1 MYTLTPRQ
9 LCDLELLLDGSF
21 APLTGYLTQK
31 DYQSVLD
38 NMTLSTGE
46 LWPMPINFQVPSK
59 DVPNLRNQKTITL
72 RDQNLTPVA
81 RLHIED
87 IYEPNLHE
95 ECEKVFGTTDTNHP
109 YVKILLSNPD
119 VYYVGGRVEQI
130 TPIPH
135 YDFQDLR
142 NTPAQIKDFK
152 QKNNWS
158 HMLGFQTR
166 NPMHNCHYE
175 LSRYALRK
183 AEENIA
189 RTTTPPATSPTTSP
203 TLGLLLQPI
212 VGVTQD
218 CDINYHT
225 RVKCYRHIL
234 ARYPDPSKVKLSLLP
249 LSMRMGGPRE
259 ALWHSLI
266 RQNYGCE
273 YFVVGRDHAGPS
285 SKTKEGNSFYGPYD
299 AHDLLAKVESQL
311 TIKVIKSVLIV
322 HVNETNTYHPIDEV
336 PQNHTTSNLSGT
348 ELRRRLRNNEPI
360 PSWFTMPEIAN
371 ELKLSEARKG
381 VCYYLVGLSGAGKS
395 TIANALRERLLETQ
409 QASNITILDGDVIR
423 TNLSKGLGFS
433 REDRSTNVRR
443 IGYVASTIVKHG
455 GICICSNI
463 APYEDDRQYNRD
475 IISQHGRYV
484 EVYVNTSLEVCEERD
499 VKGLYKKVRAGIIP
513 TFTGISDPFETPEN
527 PTVTVTGAG
536 DMNDIISKILL

>member
-1 MYTLTPRQ
+1 MSSYTLSDRQ
-9 LCDLELLLDGSF
+9 LCDLELLMDGSF
-21 APLTGYLTQK
+21 APLTGYLSQT

-46 LWPMPINFQVPSK
+46 LWPMPITFSVPSN
-59 DVPNLRNQKTITL
+59 DVPNLSKEKFLTL
-72 RDQNLTPVA
+72 RDKNLTPIA
-81 RLHIED
+81 KLHITD

-109 YVKILLSNPD
+109 YVNILLSNPD
-119 VYYVGGRVEQI
+119 VHYVGGTVEQL
-130 TPIPH
+130 TPVPH
-135 YDFQDLR
+135 YDFQDIR
-142 NTPAQIKDFK
+142 NTPEQIKTLKATHGWDK
-152 QKNNWS
+152 
-158 HMLGFQTR
+158 MLGFQTR

-175 LSRYALRK
+175 LSRYALSK
-183 AEENIA
+183 AQTDAKTNNV
-189 RTTTPPATSPTTSP
+189 
-203 TLGLLLQPI
+203 GLLLQPI

-234 ARYPDPSKVKLSLLP
+234 TRYPDQSKVTLSLLP

-259 ALWHSLI
+259 ALWHALI
-266 RQNYGCE
+266 RQNYGCD

-285 SKTKEGNSFYGPYD
+285 SKTKDGNAFYGPYD
-299 AHDLLAKVESQL
+299 AHDLLSKVEDRL
-311 TIKVIKSVLIV
+311 AIHIVKSVLIV
-322 HVNETNTYHPIDEV
+322 HVNETNAYMPIDEV
-336 PQNHTTSNLSGT
+336 PQSLTTSNLSGT

-360 PSWFTMPEIAN
+360 PEWFTMPEIAK
-371 ELKLSEARKG
+371 ELQLSEKRTG

-395 TIANALRERLLETQ
+395 TIANALREKLLETHQ
-409 QASNITILDGDVIR
+409 NSNITILDGDVIR

-433 REDRSTNVRR
+433 KKDRSTNVRR
-443 IGYVASTIVKHG
+443 IGYVAATIVKHG

-463 APYEDDRQYNRD
+463 APYEDDRQYNRQL
-475 IISQHGRYV
+475 ISQHGKYV

-513 TFTGISDPFETPEN
+513 VFTGISDPFEVPEN

-536 DMNDIISKILL
+536 DMNQNVEAILSV

>member
-1 MYTLTPRQ
+1 MSVGKTYTLSDRQ

-21 APLTGYLTQK
+21 APLTGYLTRK

-46 LWPMPINFQVPSK
+46 LWPMPITFSVPS
-59 DVPNLRNQKTITL
+59 DDASSLSPEQTL
-72 RDQNLTPVA
+72 TLLDKNLTPIA
-81 RLHIED
+81 KLHIED
-87 IYEPNLHE
+87 VFKPNLSE

-109 YVKILLSNPD
+109 YVSIILSNPD
-119 VYYVGGRVEQI
+119 VHYVGGRVEQL
-130 TPIPH
+130 TALSH

-142 NTPAQIKDFK
+142 NTPAQIKAFK
-152 QKNNWS
+152 AINQWDK
-158 HMLGFQTR
+158 MLGFQTR

-175 LSRYALRK
+175 LSEYALRK
-183 AEENIA
+183 AKEDSS
-189 RTTTPPATSPTTSP
+189 TDV
-203 TLGLLLQPI
+203 GLLLQPI

-266 RQNYGCE
+266 RQNYGCD

-285 SKTKEGNSFYGPYD
+285 SKTKEGNPFYGPYD
-299 AHDLLAKVESQL
+299 AHDLLASVEDRL

-322 HVNETNTYHPIDEV
+322 HVNETNTYLPIDEV
-336 PQNHTTSNLSGT
+336 PKNLTTSSLSGT
-348 ELRRRLRNNEPI
+348 ELRRRLRSNEPI
-360 PSWFTMPEIAN
+360 PAWFTMPEIAH
-371 ELKLSEARKG
+371 ELQLSEQRNG
-381 VCYYLVGLSGAGKS
+381 TCYYLVGLSGAGKS
-395 TIANALRERLLETQ
+395 TIANALRERLLETEQ
-409 QASNITILDGDVIR
+409 NSNITILDGDVIR

-433 REDRSTNVRR
+433 KEDRSTNVRR
-443 IGYVASTIVKHG
+443 IGYVAATIVKHG

-463 APYEDDRQYNRD
+463 APYEEDRQYNRN
-475 IISQHGRYV
+475 IISQHGKYV

-513 TFTGISDPFETPEN
+513 IFTGISDPFEEPVN
-527 PTVTVTGAG
+527 PSVTVTGAG
-536 DMNDIISKILL
+536 NMNTIISKILSL

>member
-1 MYTLTPRQ
+1 MSYVLNDRQ
-9 LCDLELLLDGSF
+9 LCDLELLMDGSF

-46 LWPMPINFQVPSK
+46 LWPMPITFSIPSSDVVNLKKTDASFLILK
-59 DVPNLRNQKTITL
+59 DK
-72 RDQNLTPVA
+72 NLTPIA
-81 RLHIED
+81 KLSIED
-87 IYEPNLHE
+87 IYQPNLHE

-109 YVKILLSNPD
+109 YVSIIMSNPD
-119 VYYVGGRVEQI
+119 VYYVGGNLEQL

-142 NTPAQIKDFK
+142 NNPEQIKALKKTQGWDR
-152 QKNNWS
+152 
-158 HMLGFQTR
+158 MLGFQTR
-166 NPMHNCHYE
+166 NPIHNCHYE
-175 LSRYALRK
+175 LSRYALNK
-183 AEENIA
+183 AQEDA
-189 RTTTPPATSPTTSP
+189 PDDSSV
-203 TLGLLLQPI
+203 GLLLQPI

-234 ARYPDPSKVKLSLLP
+234 KRYPDASKVKLSLLP

-259 ALWHSLI
+259 ALWHALI
-266 RQNYGCE
+266 RQNYGCD

-285 SKTKEGNSFYGPYD
+285 SKTKDGEPFYGPYD
-299 AHDLLAKVESQL
+299 AHKLLESVEDRL

-322 HVNETNTYHPIDEV
+322 HVNETNTYLPIDEV
-336 PQNHTTSNLSGT
+336 PQGLTTSSLSGT
-348 ELRRRLRNNEPI
+348 ELRRRLRSGEPI
-360 PSWFTMPEIAN
+360 PEWFTMPEIAQ
-371 ELKLSEARKG
+371 ELQKSEQKSG

-395 TIANALRERLLETQ
+395 TIANALRERLLETKQ
-409 QASNITILDGDVIR
+409 NSDITILDGDVIR

-433 REDRSTNVRR
+433 KEDRSTNVRR
-443 IGYVASTIVKHG
+443 IGYVAATIVKHG

-463 APYEDDRQYNRD
+463 APYEEDRQSNREL
-475 IISQHGRYV
+475 ISKYGKYV
-484 EVYVNTSLEVCEERD
+484 EVYVNTPLETCEERD

-513 TFTGISDPFETPEN
+513 VFTGISDPFEVPEN

-536 DMNDIISKILL
+536 DMNEIIRQITNV

>member
-1 MYTLTPRQ
+1 MSTLTYTLSDRQ

-21 APLTGYLTQK
+21 APLTGYLTKK

-46 LWPMPINFQVPSK
+46 LWPIPITFSVPSD
-59 DVPNLRNQKTITL
+59 DVKNFVGISTL
-72 RDQNLTPVA
+72 TLLDKNLTPVA
-81 RLHIED
+81 TLHIED
-87 IYEPNLHE
+87 IFKPDLEE

-109 YVKILLSNPD
+109 YVSIIFSNPD
-119 VYYVGGRVEQI
+119 VHYVGGRVEQLN
-130 TPIPH
+130 PIPH

-142 NTPAQIKDFK
+142 NSPSQIKAFK
-152 QKNNWS
+152 ASNSWNK
-158 HMLGFQTR
+158 MLGFQTR

-183 AEENIA
+183 AQEDI
-189 RTTTPPATSPTTSP
+189 SPDHTADV
-203 TLGLLLQPI
+203 GLLLHPI

-234 ARYPDPSKVKLSLLP
+234 KRYPDSSKVKLSLLP

-259 ALWHSLI
+259 ALWHALI
-266 RQNYGCE
+266 RQNYGCD

-285 SKTKEGNSFYGPYD
+285 SKTKDGNAFYGPYD
-299 AHDLLAKVESQL
+299 AHNLLASVESRL
-311 TIKVIKSVLIV
+311 KIKVIKSVLIV
-322 HVNETNTYHPIDEV
+322 HVNETNTYLPINEV
-336 PQNHTTSNLSGT
+336 PENLTTSSLSGT
-348 ELRRRLRNNEPI
+348 ELRRRLRGNEPI
-360 PSWFTMPEIAN
+360 PTWFTMPEIAH
-371 ELKLSEARKG
+371 ELQLSEQRSG

-395 TIANALRERLLETQ
+395 TIACALRERLLETHQ
-409 QASNITILDGDVIR
+409 DSNITILDGDVIR

-433 REDRSTNVRR
+433 KEDRSTNVRR
-443 IGYVASTIVKHG
+443 IGYVAATIVKHG

-463 APYEDDRQYNRD
+463 APYEADREYNRNL
-475 IISQHGRYV
+475 ISQHGKYV
-484 EVYVNTSLEVCEERD
+484 EVYVNTSLELCEERD

-513 TFTGISDPFETPEN
+513 VFTGISDPFEVPEN
-527 PTVTVTGAG
+527 SSVTVTGAG
-536 DMNDIISKILL
+536 DMNSILTNILEL

>member
-1 MYTLTPRQ
+1 MSNPSPNPAPQYTLSDRQ
-9 LCDLELLLDGSF
+9 LCDLELLMDGSF
-21 APLTGYLTQK
+21 APLTGYLTQH

-38 NMTLSTGE
+38 NMTLATGE
-46 LWPMPINFQVPSK
+46 LWPMPINFAVPSA
-59 DVPNLRNQKTITL
+59 DVPELKNHSHILL
-72 RDQNLTPVA
+72 RDKNLTPIA
-81 RLHIED
+81 KLHISD
-87 IYEPNLHE
+87 IYQPNLNE
-95 ECEKVFGTTDTNHP
+95 ECQKVFGTNDTNHP
-109 YVKILLSNPD
+109 YVNILLSNPD
-119 VYYVGGRVEQI
+119 VYYVGGTVEQL
-130 TPIPH
+130 TPVPH

-142 NTPAQIKDFK
+142 NTPADIKALRETNGWDK
-152 QKNNWS
+152 
-158 HMLGFQTR
+158 MLGFQTR

-175 LSRYALRK
+175 LSRYALNK
-183 AEENIA
+183 AQEDAKTDNV
-189 RTTTPPATSPTTSP
+189 
-203 TLGLLLQPI
+203 GLLLQPI

-234 ARYPDPSKVKLSLLP
+234 TRYPDQSKVKLSLLP

-259 ALWHSLI
+259 ALWHALI
-266 RQNYGCE
+266 RQNYGCD

-299 AHDLLAKVESQL
+299 AHELLAKVEDQL
-311 TIKVIKSVLIV
+311 TIRVIKSVLIV
-322 HVNETNTYHPIDEV
+322 HVNETDTYLPIDEV
-336 PQNHTTSNLSGT
+336 PSDHTTSALSGT
-348 ELRRRLRNNEPI
+348 ELRRRLRANEPI
-360 PSWFTMPEIAN
+360 PSWFTMPEIAR
-371 ELKLSEARKG
+371 ELQLSETRTG

-395 TIANALRERLLETQ
+395 TIANALRERLLETE
-409 QASNITILDGDVIR
+409 QASDITILDGDVIR

-433 REDRSTNVRR
+433 KEDRSTNVRR
-443 IGYVASTIVKHG
+443 IGYVAATIVKHG

-463 APYEDDRQYNRD
+463 APYEEDRQYNRNV
-475 IISQHGRYV
+475 ISQHGKYV

-536 DMNDIISKILL
+536 DMNANLDKIMSA